1 MTLMQQLGWTKN
13 VTKRSKKY
21 LEEAL
26 YKSFFKEGSSKI
38 SVRRQLNQFLK
49 DSKRIF
55 KWEVDEILKKLHDR
69 KLYYPSL
76 KDGKKGGFRAC
87 SFVFVLGALENIGF
101 VANMVSMVLY
111 FYFVLKLDLPTSSNT
126 LTNFLG
132 SVCLLSL
139 LGGFV
144 SDTYLN
150 RLYTI
155 LIFGSLEVI
164 GLSIL
169 TIQAYSKDLQPDI
182 TCRKGC
188 VKGKIA
194 LMFYGSLSLLA
205 IGTGGVKGALP
216 ALGADQFDSKDPKG
230 AKQLGSYFNWY
241 MLSTTFGAMIG
252 VSFVVWVSTNEAWY
266 WGFFMGT
273 MAAIVGFIAIALGKP
288 FYHYPPLGNSP
299 LLTIAQV
306 IVVAVK
312 NRRLSLP
319 ENSDELYEINDTDR
333 YQYDEKLP
341 HTNQFRSLDK
351 AAIDPQEI
359 SPGSWKTFSV
369 HQGTTMDQNI
379 FGKKFPPASIPVIP
393 LVFMTFLIPVYE
405 FLVVPFARKIT
416 GHPSGIT
423 QLQRV
428 GVGLVLSII
437 SMGVAGIIEVKRRDQ
452 SIKDRSNPISLFWLS
467 FQYGIFGL
475 ADMFTIVGLM
485 EFFYKEAPSR
495 MKSLSTS
502 FAWLS
507 LSFGYFLSS
516 AFVDIINAVT
526 KKIAPSKK
534 GWVEGELD
542 DSNLNLFYWFLAV
555 LSALN
560 FIVYLLCASWYKYKE
575 DTAESESETET
586 RTQSRYG

>member
-1 MTLMQQLGWTKN
+1 M
-13 VTKRSKKY
+13 
-21 LEEAL
+21 
-26 YKSFFKEGSSKI
+26 
-38 SVRRQLNQFLK
+38 
-49 DSKRIF
+49 
-55 KWEVDEILKKLHDR
+55 
-69 KLYYPSL
+69 
-76 KDGKKGGFRAC
+76 DGKKGGFRAC

-164 GLSIL
+164 GLSMV

-182 TCRKGC
+182 TCKKGC

-319 ENSDELYEINDTDR
+319 ENSDQLYEINDNDQ

-341 HTNQFRSLDK
+341 HTNQFRLLDK

-359 SPGSWKTFSV
+359 SPGPWKTFSV

-393 LVFMTFLIPVYE
+393 LVFMTFLIPMYE

-437 SMGVAGIIEVKRRDQ
+437 SMGVAGIIEVKRRNQ
-452 SIKDRSNPISLFWLS
+452 SIKDRLNPISLFWLS

-542 DSNLNLFYWFLAV
+542 DNNLNLFYWFLAV

-575 DTAESESETET
+575 DTTESESEPETWTE
-586 RTQSRYG
+586 SRYG

>member
-1 MTLMQQLGWTKN
+1 MPKTTLRFNL
-13 VTKRSKKY
+13 SK
-21 LEEAL
+21 LSQA
-26 YKSFFKEGSSKI
+26 SKM
-38 SVRRQLNQFLK
+38 
-49 DSKRIF
+49 
-55 KWEVDEILKKLHDR
+55 
-69 KLYYPSL
+69 
-76 KDGKKGGFRAC
+76 DGKKGGFRAC

-164 GLSIL
+164 GLSML

-273 MAAIVGFIAIALGKP
+273 VAAIVGFIAIALGKP

-319 ENSDELYEINDTDR
+319 ENSDGLYEINDNGR

-359 SPGSWKTFSV
+359 SPGPWKVCTVTQVEEVKILTRMLPILASTIIMNTCLAQLQTFSV
-369 HQGTTMDQNI
+369 HQGITMDQNI

-416 GHPSGIT
+416 GHPTGIT

-437 SMGVAGIIEVKRRDQ
+437 SMGVAGVIEVKRRDQ

-575 DTAESESETET
+575 DTTESESEPET